1 MSCNRTI
8 SQFCTVKLTE
18 YVIIEKNV
26 PCQRGILWTF
36 PCINDKICSH
46 RMTQSGT
53 NILSFLLES
62 NISSQLRFYVSALK
76 LNRSSQLN
84 FYDEDIISL
93 GYILLG
99 TA

>member
-1 MSCNRTI
+1 
-8 SQFCTVKLTE
+8 
-18 YVIIEKNV
+18 
-26 PCQRGILWTF
+26 
-36 PCINDKICSH
+36 
-46 RMTQSGT
+46 MTQSGT

-76 LNRSSQLN
+76 LNRSSQPN